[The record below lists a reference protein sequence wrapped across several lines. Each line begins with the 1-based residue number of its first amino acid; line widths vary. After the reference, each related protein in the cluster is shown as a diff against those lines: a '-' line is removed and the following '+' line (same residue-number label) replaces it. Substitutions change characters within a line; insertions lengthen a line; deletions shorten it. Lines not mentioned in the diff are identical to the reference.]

1 MRKLR
6 LNPPSVG
13 AIIALTFLAL
23 PPLNAAGMPLSWQVG
38 EWHTVENTGYLLPY
52 LPARRMIAAD
62 SALDEFGN
70 FVPGCYGVDPATG
83 QLNREPAERNHAENG
98 DLFCG
103 WANRTYQAHLEAGR

>member
-1 MRKLR
+1 
-6 LNPPSVG
+6 
-13 AIIALTFLAL
+13 
-23 PPLNAAGMPLSWQVG
+23 MPLSWQVG